1 VTSVPSR
8 GLDEVLMKRRE
19 VLSFGGAAI
28 IGRALGANAQQVP
41 MPIFGVLL
49 VFPPESGKT
58 FSLPIGAYLNAL
70 GYVHG
75 RNIELDFRFAEGKVE
90 RLPALAAELVARRPA
105 IIATFGDAT
114 GLAAQAATSTI
125 PIVAMS
131 EDLVRAKL
139 VSNMA
144 HPGGNV
150 TGVSVMGT
158 ELDAKRL
165 ELISEM
171 LPTRSRILLLADATT
186 HRESRPALDATAQA
200 LGLTLEEGIVKT
212 PDDIDRA
219 LRDARSRSVAGVNV
233 LSSAFLFALRARII
247 ALTAELGMPAI
258 YQWPETS
265 EEGGLMAYGPRLLGA
280 FRQVTGLAV
289 KILQGAK
296 PGDLPVEQ
304 PTRFALCLNLKT
316 AKALGLT
323 IPPALLARA
332 DEVIE

>member
-1 VTSVPSR
+1 MTSVPSR

-28 IGRALGANAQQVP
+28 IGRALGANAQQAP

-105 IIATFGDAT
+105 VIATFGDAT

-150 TGVSVMGT
+150 TGVSVMGQSST
-158 ELDAKRL
+158 RSASSSFPRCCRREAGSCFSRMRRHIASRGRRSTQRRKRL
-165 ELISEM
+165 ASRSRRGLSK
-171 LPTRSRILLLADATT
+171 LPTTST
-186 HRESRPALDATAQA
+186 
-200 LGLTLEEGIVKT
+200 
-212 PDDIDRA
+212 
-219 LRDARSRSVAGVNV
+219 ARSGM
-233 LSSAFLFALRARII
+233 RAR
-247 ALTAELGMPAI
+247 
-258 YQWPETS
+258 
-265 EEGGLMAYGPRLLGA
+265 GA
-280 FRQVTGLAV
+280 
-289 KILQGAK
+289 LQG
-296 PGDLPVEQ
+296 
-304 PTRFALCLNLKT
+304 
-316 AKALGLT
+316 
-323 IPPALLARA
+323 
-332 DEVIE
+332 